1 MSKRS
6 TFWPGA
12 VLGALF
18 AMGGSAL
25 LANGIWHP
33 VKGGEGLIRLLG
45 GAVLLACGLT
55 LAMVAFVP
63 PERDRRKH
71 RVRLSKRT
79 RSWPL
84 FLIVLTST
92 ASVRAQEAS
101 QQPPGEAML
110 DQTVVSKAPLAPSV
124 AERRAK
130 LARKYDITRVG
141 DRGIGRGLNLYSAEK
156 ELRLGRK
163 LADGV
168 DRNARLVTN
177 PLISD
182 FVSRLALNLARHSD
196 ATVPFTVKVIE
207 SDDPNLFALPGGFL
221 YVTTG
226 LIAAV
231 ESEAE
236 LAGLMAHEVA
246 HVAARHGVK
255 QASKRTFWKFASMPL
270 IFAGPAGFVLRQVAG
285 VAMPMKFSRDAEREA
300 DLLGVQYLYLAG
312 YDPGEFVQFFERLGA
327 DGKRKHSALATVF
340 SDYPTLEERIAAA
353 REVIEATLPERG
365 EHIVTTSDF
374 DEVQARILHLRGL
387 KSESESGR
395 PVLYRRTRATPE

>member
-1 MSKRS
+1 MSRRP

-12 VLGALF
+12 VFGTLF
-18 AMGGSAL
+18 AVGGSVL
-25 LANGIWHP
+25 LANGIWHL
-33 VKGGEGLIRLLG
+33 VKHGEGLIRLLG
-45 GAVLLACGLT
+45 GAVVLVLGLVLAID
-55 LAMVAFVP
+55 AFMP
-63 PERDRRKH
+63 PERDRKRH
-71 RVRLSKRT
+71 RARMSKRT

-92 ASVRAQEAS
+92 ASVRGQAS
-101 QQPPGEAML
+101 PQQVSSEVRL
-110 DQTVVSKAPLAPSV
+110 DQAVISKVPIAPSV

-163 LADGV
+163 LAGAV
-168 DRNARLVTN
+168 DRNARLVTD
-177 PLISD
+177 PVTTD

-207 SDDPNLFALPGGFL
+207 SDDPNVFALPGGFL

-270 IFAGPAGFVLRQVAG
+270 IFVGPVGFMVRQVAG

-327 DGKRKHSALATVF
+327 GGERRHSALAKVF
-340 SDYPTLEERIAAA
+340 SDYPALEERIAAA

-374 DEVQARILHLRGL
+374 DAVRAHILHLRGPRW
-387 KSESESGR
+387 ENGSGR
-395 PVLYRRTRATPE
+395 PVLYRRTRSVHQ

>member
-1 MSKRS
+1 MSKRP

-12 VLGALF
+12 VFGTLLAI
-18 AMGGSAL
+18 GGSAL
-25 LANGIWHP
+25 LADGIWRV
-33 VKGGEGLIRLLG
+33 VKHSEGLIRLLG
-45 GAVLLACGLT
+45 GAVVLVLGLVLAID
-55 LAMVAFVP
+55 AFMP
-63 PERDRRKH
+63 PEGDRKKH
-71 RVRLSKRT
+71 RVRMSKRRRT
-79 RSWPL
+79 WPL
-84 FLIVLTST
+84 FLIVLTSI
-92 ASVRAQEAS
+92 ASVRAQEAP
-101 QQPPGEAML
+101 QQPPSEARL
-110 DQTVVSKAPLAPSV
+110 DQTVVSKIPVAPSV

-163 LADGV
+163 LAGAV
-168 DRNARLVTN
+168 DRNARLVAD
-177 PLISD
+177 PLITE
-182 FVSRLALNLARHSD
+182 FVNRLALNLVRHSD

-207 SDDPNLFALPGGFL
+207 SDDPNVFAFPGGFL

-270 IFAGPAGFVLRQVAG
+270 ILAGPAGFMVRQVAG

-327 DGKRKHSALATVF
+327 DGKRKHSALAKVF
-340 SDYPTLEERIAAA
+340 SDYPALEERIAAA
-353 REVIEATLPERG
+353 REVIEVTLPERG

-374 DEVQARILHLRGL
+374 DEVQAHILNVRGPQ
-387 KSESESGR
+387 SGR
-395 PVLYRRTRATPE
+395 PVLRRRTR